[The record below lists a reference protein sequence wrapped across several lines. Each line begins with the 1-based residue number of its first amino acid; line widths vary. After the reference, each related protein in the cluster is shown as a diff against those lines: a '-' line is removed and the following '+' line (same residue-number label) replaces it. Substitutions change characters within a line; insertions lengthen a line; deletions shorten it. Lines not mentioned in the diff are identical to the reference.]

1 MTRCKNLQ
9 SIPVERID
17 DDRKINYVMV
27 CVGDSCPRKLNRFMI
42 DTVCYQ
48 KGD

>member
-1 MTRCKNLQ
+1 MPRCKNLQ
-9 SIPVERID
+9 SVPVERIN
-17 DDRKINYVMV
+17 DDRKINSVIA
-27 CVGDSCPRKLNRFMI
+27 CVSDSCPKKRDRFVI